1 MTTRDV
7 SPFEPRSHEERKV
20 VRLVHSPQ
28 AGGTRPCTGLWTT
41 SVDSRGA
48 RLARMSMTVTLVTA
62 EEALRELPLPPWT
75 YGAMALAGFAF
86 LLGVTWSFRG
96 TAQKYA
102 RPDLEGERHDATATG
117 PANPGTG
124 PTTAD
129 EDSPHWPEHPA
140 HH

>member
-1 MTTRDV
+1 
-7 SPFEPRSHEERKV
+7 
-20 VRLVHSPQ
+20 
-28 AGGTRPCTGLWTT
+28 
-41 SVDSRGA
+41 
-48 RLARMSMTVTLVTA
+48 MSMTVTLVTA
-62 EEALRELPLPPWT
+62 EEALRELPLPPWA
-75 YGAMALAGFAF
+75 YGVMALAGFAF

-102 RPDLEGERHDATATG
+102 RPDLEGERHDAAATG

-124 PTTAD
+124 PTAD